1 MSVGLANRMS
11 IPQFISQAD
20 FSGSAK
26 FLSPFQIE
34 KLTYFFHAFFD
45 NDKNGVIEFED
56 FEGLNERLRVISG
69 WSKDSKEFKLMED
82 NFAVLFECLL
92 DQVKLE
98 AENDDLE
105 HRTWEEALK
114 PSKFNISSINLTQWL
129 NMWGRLCKGAAGIDQ
144 MPVWVRIIPTTIF
157 MVIDARDGQG
167 IITPAEVKSFYA
179 GFTGMKD
186 KELDDTAAE
195 GYRAMTANGEHK
207 LNIENFKLLFSN
219 FILGKTI
226 YGPGKY
232 IFGVFDNSDM
242 TQKYQVLYEEE

>member
-45 NDKNGVIEFED
+45 NDKNGVIEIDD
-56 FEGLNERLRVISG
+56 FEGLNERLRLIAG
-69 WSKDSKEFKLMED
+69 WSHESKEYKLMVD

-92 DQVKLE
+92 DQVKSE
-98 AENDDLE
+98 ADNDELE
-105 HRTWEEALK
+105 HRSWDEALK
-114 PSKFNISSINLTQWL
+114 PCKFNISSINLTQWL
-129 NMWGRLCKGAAGIDQ
+129 NMWGRLCKGAAGIAQ

-157 MVIDARDGQG
+157 MVIDAKDGQG
-167 IITPAEVKSFYA
+167 IISANEIKNFYA
-179 GFTGMKD
+179 GFTGMKGQ
-186 KELDDTAAE
+186 ELDETAAE
-195 GYRAMTANGEHK
+195 GFRAMTANGEHK
-207 LNIENFKLLFSN
+207 LTIENFKLLFSN

-242 TQKYQVLYEEE
+242 TQKYQVIYED

>member
-45 NDKNGVIEFED
+45 NDKNGVIEIDD
-56 FEGLNERLRVISG
+56 FEGLNERLRQIAG
-69 WSKDSKEFKLMED
+69 WSHESKEFKLMVD
-82 NFAVLFECLL
+82 NFSVLFECLL

-98 AENDDLE
+98 ADNDELE
-105 HRTWEEALK
+105 HRSWDEALK
-114 PSKFNISSINLTQWL
+114 PSKFNINSINLTQWL
-129 NMWGRLCKGAAGIDQ
+129 NMWGRLCKGAAGIAQ

-157 MVIDARDGQG
+157 MVIDAKDGQG
-167 IITPAEVKSFYA
+167 IISANEIKNFYA
-179 GFTGMKD
+179 GFTGMKG
-186 KELDDTAAE
+186 KELDETAAE
-195 GYRAMTANGEHK
+195 GFRAMTGNGEHK
-207 LNIENFKLLFSN
+207 LTIENFKLLFSN

-242 TQKYQVLYEEE
+242 TQKYQVIYED

>member
-20 FSGSAK
+20 FTGAAR

-45 NDKNGVIEFED
+45 NDKNGVIEIDD
-56 FEGLNERLRVISG
+56 FEGLNERLRLIAG
-69 WSKDSKEFKLMED
+69 WSHESKEYKLMVD

-92 DQVKLE
+92 DQVKSE
-98 AENDDLE
+98 ADNDELE
-105 HRTWEEALK
+105 HRSWDEALK
-114 PSKFNISSINLTQWL
+114 PCKFNISSINLTQWL

-157 MVIDARDGQG
+157 MVIDAKDGQG
-167 IITPAEVKSFYA
+167 IISANEIKNFYA
-179 GFTGMKD
+179 GFTGMKGQ
-186 KELDDTAAE
+186 ELDETAAE
-195 GYRAMTANGEHK
+195 GFRAMTANGEHK
-207 LNIENFKLLFSN
+207 LTIENFKLLFSN

-242 TQKYQVLYEEE
+242 TQKYQVIYED

>member
-45 NDKNGVIEFED
+45 NDKNGVIEIDD
-56 FEGLNERLRVISG
+56 FEGLNERLRNIAG
-69 WSKDSKEFKLMED
+69 WSMDSSEYKLMLD
-82 NFAVLFECLL
+82 NFSVLFECLL
-92 DQVKLE
+92 DQVKNE
-98 AENDDLE
+98 ADNTDLE

-114 PSKFNISSINLTQWL
+114 PTKFNISSINLTQWL
-129 NMWGRLCKGAAGIDQ
+129 NMWGRLCKGASGIDQ
-144 MPVWVRIIPTTIF
+144 MPVWVRLIPTTIF
-157 MVIDARDGQG
+157 MVIDSKDGHG
-167 IITPAEVKSFYA
+167 IISQEEVKRFYA
-179 GFTGMKD
+179 GFTGMRD
-186 KELDDTAAE
+186 TELDETAKE
-195 GYRAMTANGEHK
+195 GFRAMTANGEHK
-207 LNIENFKLLFSN
+207 LTLDNFKLLFSN

-232 IFGVFDNSDM
+232 IFGIFDNSDM
-242 TQKYQVLYEEE
+242 NQKYQVLYEEE